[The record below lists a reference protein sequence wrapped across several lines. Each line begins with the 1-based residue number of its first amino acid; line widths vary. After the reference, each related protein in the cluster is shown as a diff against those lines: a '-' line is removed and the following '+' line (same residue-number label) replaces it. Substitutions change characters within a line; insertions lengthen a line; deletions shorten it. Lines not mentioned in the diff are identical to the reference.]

1 MNDCKTFWKI
11 TLEDKVILINPE
23 LVVSVQFHTN
33 MNNDHIGGVVI
44 FSSNFVCNVTEK
56 AWRKMEIIKLE
67 C

>member
-44 FSSNFVCNVTEK
+44 FYSNFVCNVTEK

>member
-1 MNDCKTFWKI
+1 MNDCKTFWRI

-33 MNNDHIGGVVI
+33 INDDELEGVVI
-44 FSSNFVCNVTEK
+44 FSSNFVCKVTK
-56 AWRKMEIIKLE
+56 NAWRKMEIIKLE